1 MAIEDLYNS
10 KQEEM
15 DPDDME
21 DGEYMKRGDLAASL
35 VMCGGKICL
44 CVIEVTGFKFGT
56 EKITQTTA
64 ALNDLEDKNKQIK
77 VTGQVIEL
85 KPSSPKIDFWE
96 WTRDYLSTD
105 AKDDKL
111 TRQQFV
117 VEIPSFFIHPLV
129 PSVVHK
135 PPPGSLADNS
145 RYPTWRLSSKDLQTV
160 LDFLWDSLE
169 PQTDR
174 IIGNTH
180 MLLSIKNPNALP
192 YQHLDGTK
200 EFFMKDLPNH
210 LIPKEKYSANDKIS
224 CHFCR
229 EKVKLSQMRNHVGR
243 HILCGLH
250 GIEDK
255 KIEKFLEWKNKQQ
268 TPTEDDPEQ
277 LGENPC
283 GFCG

>member
-111 TRQQFV
+111 THQQFV
-117 VEIPSFFIHPLV
+117 VEIPSFFIHPLA
-129 PSVVHK
+129 PSVVDK
-135 PPPGSLADNS
+135 PPYGSSADHE
-145 RYPTWRLSSKDLQTV
+145 RYPTWCV
-160 LDFLWDSLE
+160 
-169 PQTDR
+169 R
-174 IIGNTH
+174 ILATPY
-180 MLLSIKNPNALP
+180 LVALFT
-192 YQHLDGTK
+192 L
-200 EFFMKDLPNH
+200 
-210 LIPKEKYSANDKIS
+210 
-224 CHFCR
+224 
-229 EKVKLSQMRNHVGR
+229 V
-243 HILCGLH
+243 
-250 GIEDK
+250 
-255 KIEKFLEWKNKQQ
+255 
-268 TPTEDDPEQ
+268 
-277 LGENPC
+277 
-283 GFCG
+283 